1 MRWASA
7 MTPSAAAAGS
17 VRATARISELANF
30 SRSMAL
36 ADDFQLYAPAR
47 MPGLNAHLCVTL
59 PAIYSLPAMRSAFP
73 STASAVCV
81 T

>member
-1 MRWASA
+1 VENLVGLLGIVPLQRL
-7 MTPSAAAAGS
+7 PN
-17 VRATARISELANF
+17 LF
-30 SRSMAL
+30 L
-36 ADDFQLYAPAR
+36 PR

-59 PAIYSLPAMRSAFP
+59 PAIYSLPAMRSALP